1 MEYVMTTDINSSM
14 LVTTE
19 WLSSQ
24 LESPDFVLIDAGEAD
39 AYRRAHIPG
48 AVGVPHPYLK
58 GRGSD
63 LVMDASDFEKLAQ
76 RWGVSNDTP
85 VVIYDDNASLH
96 AARVWWVFQYFGHS
110 NVKVVDGG
118 FNAWLDE
125 GRPITS
131 KSPRPE
137 SGSFSASVQSE
148 QVCLIEELKDRV
160 NSGAAPAIWDTR
172 SDAEWEGTETRGN
185 DRSGRVPGA
194 IHLEW
199 RHLMQG
205 PPARRF
211 KPLAEIRSALVDAGL
226 DPDRET
232 VTYCQSGI
240 RGAFGH
246 FILAL
251 LGNESVRN
259 YDGSMSEW
267 TGDPSAPLVLE

>member
-1 MEYVMTTDINSSM
+1 MTTEINSSM
-14 LVTTE
+14 LVTTD
-19 WLSSQ
+19 WLASQ
-24 LESPDFVLIDAGEAD
+24 LESLDFVLIDAGEAD

-137 SGSFSASVQSE
+137 LGSFSASVQSE

-160 NSGAAPAIWDTR
+160 NSGGAPAIWDTR

-211 KPLAEIRSALVDAGL
+211 KPLEEIRLALVDAGL
-226 DPDRET
+226 DPEGET

-251 LGNESVRN
+251 LGNKSVRN

-267 TGDPSAPLVLE
+267 TGDPSAPLVSE

>member
-1 MEYVMTTDINSSM
+1 MTTETNSSM
-14 LVTTE
+14 LVTTD
-19 WLSSQ
+19 WLASR
-24 LESPDFVLIDAGEAD
+24 LENPDFVLIDAGEAD

-63 LVMDASDFEKLAQ
+63 LVMDAGDFEKLAQ
-76 RWGVSNDTP
+76 RWGISNETP

-110 NVKVVDGG
+110 NVRVVDGG

-125 GRPITS
+125 ERPITS

-137 SGSFSASVQSE
+137 TGSFSASVQSE
-148 QVCLIEELKDRV
+148 QVCLIGELKDRV
-160 NSGAAPAIWDTR
+160 NSESAPAIWDTR

-211 KPLAEIRSALVDAGL
+211 KPLEEIRSALVGAGL
-226 DPDRET
+226 DPDGET

-267 TGDPSAPLVLE
+267 TGDPSAPLVLG

>member
-160 NSGAAPAIWDTR
+160 NSDAAPAIWDTR

-211 KPLAEIRSALVDAGL
+211 KPLVEIRSALVDAGL

>member
-1 MEYVMTTDINSSM
+1 MTTEINSSM
-14 LVTTE
+14 LVTTD
-19 WLSSQ
+19 WLASQ
-24 LESPDFVLIDAGEAD
+24 LESLDFVLIDAGEAD

-160 NSGAAPAIWDTR
+160 NSGGAPAIWDTR

-211 KPLAEIRSALVDAGL
+211 KPLEEIRLALVDAGL
-226 DPDRET
+226 DPEGET

-251 LGNESVRN
+251 LGNKSVRN

-267 TGDPSAPLVLE
+267 TGDPSAPLVSE

>member
-1 MEYVMTTDINSSM
+1 MEYVMTTEINSSM
-14 LVTTE
+14 LVTTD
-19 WLSSQ
+19 WLASQ
-24 LESPDFVLIDAGEAD
+24 LESLDFVLIDAGEAD

-137 SGSFSASVQSE
+137 LGSFSASVQSE

-160 NSGAAPAIWDTR
+160 NSGGAPAIWDTR

-211 KPLAEIRSALVDAGL
+211 KPLEEIRLALVDAGL
-226 DPDRET
+226 DPEGET

-251 LGNESVRN
+251 LGNKSVRN

-267 TGDPSAPLVLE
+267 TGDPSAPLVSE

>member
-1 MEYVMTTDINSSM
+1 MEYVMTTKTNSSM
-14 LVTTE
+14 LVTTD
-19 WLSSQ
+19 WLANQ
-24 LESPDFVLIDAGEAD
+24 LENLDFVLIDAGEPD

-48 AVGVPHPYLK
+48 AVGVAHPYLK
-58 GRGSD
+58 GKGSD
-63 LVMDASDFEKLAQ
+63 LVMDAGDFEKLAR
-76 RWGVSNDTP
+76 RWGISNDTP

-96 AARVWWVFQYFGHS
+96 AARVWWVFQYFGHL

-137 SGSFSASVQSE
+137 AGSFNASVQSE
-148 QVCLIEELKDRV
+148 QVCLIEELKTRV
-160 NSGAAPAIWDTR
+160 NSDAAPAIWDTR

-211 KPLAEIRSALVDAGL
+211 KPLEEIRSTLVDAGL
-226 DPDRET
+226 NPDSET

-267 TGDPSAPLVLE
+267 TGDPNAPLVLE